1 MAAAIPPIPAPT
13 TITFSFNSD
22 VSVVGFAFAIASLVR
37 GVEFFDG
44 IYGHEVV
51 AKRGEVC
58 SQRWGTLSVGPTGK
72 FWSLNEMI
80 GPIGEKIICR
90 KSSNLFVCKVS
101 DRLRSGDS
109 NSI

>member
-1 MAAAIPPIPAPT
+1 VAAAIPPIPAPT

-37 GVEFFDG
+37 GVEFLVEFMVTKLLRRG
-44 IYGHEVV
+44 VKFVV
-51 AKRGEVC
+51 
-58 SQRWGTLSVGPTGK
+58 SVGGRRSVRPANSGP
-72 FWSLNEMI
+72 LNEVI
-80 GPIGEKIICR
+80 GPTGEKIICR
-90 KSSNLFVCKVS
+90 KSSKLFVCKVS